1 MGTPLTASVLLL
13 MKKRIE
19 LRLGTLGAPIREVCR
34 AIWSFKV
41 EAVLLSLVLLSLAAV
56 RWQDNILRETIT
68 ITPGGVP
75 SYPGRAFS
83 DEDAD
88 GASTAAADP
97 LRPLKWQ
104 CALREGSPYPYCGY
118 QLLFDPKRATGGVD
132 LSDLES
138 LTIAFRYEGP
148 AKTIRLQLI
157 NHDPRYSEPGV
168 IESNKFNVVDIP
180 AKRGFQRHKTALE
193 DFAVAEWWIT
203 GRRIPPHLSKP
214 QFENIISLDV
224 QTGSGAP
231 LGVHRFEIESI
242 TLRKALIT
250 SSQLYLALLIAWMV
264 IIGVIVAYRIW
275 HLKRDLDAIRLL
287 GAKALGQAEQAEKA
301 VVERHIAQVAAED
314 SRRQLETLLDN
325 LPGIAYR
332 SSVEQ
337 PWTMTFVSEGVEDLT
352 GYKPSDFQKGLTWGA
367 LIFRHDLPLV
377 DEEISSAV
385 AARRMFS
392 ITYRITD
399 HSGSLRWVLERGR
412 AVYGAGGEPLFLEGF
427 IGDLTEQKHTERSLV
442 KAQRAAEQNAGRV
455 QKVLENTSDCVCALD
470 REWQFTYLNQKAKDY
485 FGERELVG
493 RSIFDVFPGSRQSI
507 FSKAFDEAMQH
518 RRPASAEGYFEP
530 TEAWYDLSV
539 VPDDSGVT
547 VFFRDITARKQSE
560 ERVRWLANHDSLT
573 RLPNRLLFQE
583 RLDQLI
589 ARGEDHAKF
598 ALLVLD
604 VDDFK
609 QVNDTLGHDAGDE
622 LLCTF
627 ASRLRAAARSDDLV
641 ARLGGDEF
649 AIILNGVGTH
659 TEVEAAVD
667 GLFVELRQPHLHD
680 GKVLDCNASI
690 GASIFPAH
698 GKARAELLKH
708 ADIALYAAKASGRS
722 NMQIFRPQM
731 RSEMQA
737 RVSMLS
743 LARSAL
749 ADDSIIPF
757 YQPKIDLHS
766 GKVAGFE
773 ALLRLDDRQGGFQL
787 PDAIAAAF
795 EDLTLA
801 ADISDRIIDRVLADI
816 VEWGRNG
823 IDFGHVAINASAAE
837 FRKGNFGERLLERLS
852 RSSLPAST
860 VQIEVTETVF
870 LGRGASYVERALKTL
885 SRGGVRIAL
894 DDFGTGY
901 ASLSHLKQF
910 PVDILKIDRSFVR
923 DVERDEDASAIIGA
937 VVNLGK
943 SLNIRTVAEGIETAE
958 QAARLTAKGC
968 DYGQGFF
975 YSPAVPAAELPL
987 LVTKNKKKRAA

>member
-1 MGTPLTASVLLL
+1 
-13 MKKRIE
+13 MKKLIQ
-19 LRLGTLGAPIREVCR
+19 LQLSTFGAPIRQACR
-34 AIWSFKV
+34 AIRSFKV
-41 EAVLLSLVLLSLAAV
+41 EAVLLSLVLLSLAAI
-56 RWQDNILRETIT
+56 RWQDSLLRETIT
-68 ITPGGVP
+68 ITPDATPYHSRG
-75 SYPGRAFS
+75 FS
-83 DEDAD
+83 DQDAD
-88 GASTAAADP
+88 GASTVTADP
-97 LRPLKWQ
+97 LRPLKWR
-104 CALREGSPYPYCGY
+104 CTLREGFAYPYCGY
-118 QLLFDPKRATGGVD
+118 QILFDPKKSTGGLD

-138 LTIAFRYEGP
+138 VTVALRYEGP
-148 AKTIRLQLI
+148 ARTFRVQLI
-157 NHDPRYSEPGV
+157 NYDPRYSRPGAGD
-168 IESNKFNVVDIP
+168 SNKMNLVELP
-180 AKRGFQRHKTALE
+180 AKRGFQRHKISFDE
-193 DFAVAEWWIT
+193 FAAAEWWVVKNT
-203 GRRIPPHLSKP
+203 IPPHLSKP
-214 QFENIISLDV
+214 QFDNIILLDV

-231 LGVHRFEIESI
+231 LGVHRFDVQSI
-242 TLRKALIT
+242 TLEKALIT
-250 SSQLYLALLIAWMV
+250 SSKLYLALLTIWLV
-264 IIGVIVAYRIW
+264 IIGSIAAYRIW
-275 HLKRDLDAIRLL
+275 RLKRDLKTIRLL

-352 GYKPSDFQKGLTWGA
+352 GYKPCDFQKGLTWGA
-367 LIFRHDLPLV
+367 LIFKHDAPLV
-377 DEEISSAV
+377 EEEISSAV

-412 AVYGAGGEPLFLEGF
+412 AVYGEGGEALFLEGF
-427 IGDLTEQKHTERSLV
+427 IGDLTEHKHTERSLV
-442 KAQRAAEQNAGRV
+442 KAQRAAEQNAERV
-455 QKVLENTSDCVCALD
+455 QKVLENTSDCVYSLD
-470 REWQFTYLNQKAKDY
+470 REWRFTYLNQKAKDY
-485 FGERELVG
+485 LGERELVG
-493 RSIFDVFPGSRQSI
+493 RSIYEVFPGSAQSI
-507 FSKAFDEAMQH
+507 FSQAFTEAMEH

-539 VPDDSGVT
+539 VPDDTGIT

-573 RLPNRLLFQE
+573 TLPNRLLFQE

-589 ARGEDHAKF
+589 ARGEDCAKF

-609 QVNDTLGHDAGDE
+609 QVNDTLGHDAGDK

-627 ASRLRAAARSDDLV
+627 ANRLRAAARSDDLV

-649 AIILNGVGTH
+649 AVILNGVGTH
-659 TEVEAAVD
+659 AEVESAVD
-667 GLFVELRQPHLHD
+667 GLFAELRQPHVHD

-743 LARSAL
+743 LARTAL
-749 ADDSIIPF
+749 AHDRVVPF

-773 ALLRLDDRQGGFQL
+773 ALLRLDDRQGGFQS

-801 ADISDRIIDRVLADI
+801 ADISDRIIDRVLEDI
-816 VEWGRNG
+816 VAWRRNG
-823 IDFGHVAINASAAE
+823 VDFGHVAINASAAE

-852 RSSLPAST
+852 RKSLPTST
-860 VQIEVTETVF
+860 LQIEVTETVF
-870 LGRGASYVERALKTL
+870 LGRGASYVEHALKTL
-885 SRGGVRIAL
+885 SRGGVLIAL

-923 DVERDEDASAIIGA
+923 DLERDEDASAIIGA

-987 LVTKNKKKRAA
+987 LLIKNKKKRAA